1 MATETKALF
10 REVTPRVSF
19 PELELGILD
28 FWKQT
33 RAFEKS
39 LELRKGRPRFVFY
52 EGPPTANGLPHI
64 GHVLTR
70 VYKDIVP
77 RYRTMKGYYVPR
89 KAGWDTHGLP
99 VELEVEKE
107 LGITTKQ
114 QIEEFGVAEFNRRCR
129 ESVFRYEKEWR
140 RMTDRIGFWLDMEHP
155 YITLTTDY
163 IESVW
168 WILRRVWDK
177 GLLYQDYKVVPY
189 CPRCGTALS
198 SHEVALGYEETEDPS
213 VYVKMELT
221 DEPGTYLLIWTTT
234 PWTLP
239 GNVAIAVHP
248 EARYARVSQNGQV
261 LILAEALLDQAL
273 VGPYEV
279 LSTFPGKELAGRR
292 YKPLFTFRDLDKA
305 AHYVVTAD
313 FVTLEDGTGLVHL
326 APAFGEVDLEVGRK
340 YDLPVVQN
348 VDARGCFTAEV
359 TPWAGLFV
367 KDADPQIIE
376 DLRRRGLLYRAT
388 TYRHTYPF
396 CWRCSTPLLYYAR
409 NSWYI
414 RMTALRENLLKNNQ
428 QINWVP
434 EHVRDGRFGDF
445 LANVVDWALSR
456 ERYWGTPLPVWNCQQ
471 CRHQH
476 CVGSLAEL
484 MQMARPETL
493 QEIVVPE
500 HRGSVD
506 FSRGLPELR
515 KLDLHRPY
523 IDAVV
528 LVCPQC
534 GGEMRRVPY
543 LIDVWFDSGSMPVA
557 QWHYPFDN
565 QEEFKA
571 SFPADF
577 ISEAM
582 DQTRGWFYTLH
593 AIATLLFDSPAFK
606 NCISLGLVLD
616 EQGRKM
622 SKSLGNVVDPWSV
635 INVHGADAVRWY
647 FYSTSHP
654 GLERRFSV
662 NLVGEVVRRFMLTLW
677 NTYSFWVTYARLD
690 GFDPTRQAMP
700 PGNRSALDR
709 WLLSRLNRLVG
720 EVDTLLEQYDITTA
734 ARAIEAFVDE
744 LSNWYVRRGRRRYWK
759 SEEDADKV
767 AAYLTLYDALVTL
780 ARVIAPFMPFLAE
793 EMYQN
798 LVRSVDR
805 QAPESVHHCDFPL
818 PDSALIDA
826 ELESKMA
833 AVQQAVSLGRAARNS
848 SKIKV
853 RQPLSRL
860 IVYAPATVRA
870 GLQELAEHVLD
881 ELNVKEMVFTDDP
894 GQFVELNVRARP
906 DLLGPKLGAR
916 LPAVVQALR
925 ERDPW
930 EVWQAKMAGRP
941 LTVQVAGESLTLLP
955 EELQLELKQ
964 RPGFAAAAGEGYIVA
979 LDTALTP
986 ELMQE
991 GLARE
996 LVHTIQS
1003 MRKEA
1008 GFNIDDRI
1016 RTFYLG
1022 DGEVAAVMERFGEHI
1037 RQETLSV
1044 ELVQG
1049 PAPDGAFVQEHVVN
1063 GRKVTLGV
1071 QRVQ

>member
-19 PELELGILD
+19 PELELRILD

-33 RAFEKS
+33 QAFEKS
-39 LELRKGRPRFVFY
+39 LKLREGRPRFVFY

-114 QIEEFGVAEFNRRCR
+114 QIEEYGVAEFNRRCR
-129 ESVFRYEKEWR
+129 ESVFRYEREWR
-140 RMTDRIGFWLDMEHP
+140 RMTERIGFWLDMDHP

-168 WILRRVWDK
+168 WILQQVWDK

-213 VYVKMELT
+213 VYVKMELA
-221 DEPGTYLLIWTTT
+221 DEPGTYLLVWTTT

-239 GNVAIAVHP
+239 GNVAVAVHP
-248 EARYARVSQNGQV
+248 EAHYVRVRQDGQV
-261 LILAEALLDQAL
+261 LILAEALLGQAL
-273 VGPYEV
+273 VGDYEV

-292 YKPLFTFRDLDKA
+292 YKPLFTFSELDKP

-313 FVTLEDGTGLVHL
+313 FVTLADGTGLVHL
-326 APAFGEVDLEVGRK
+326 APAFGEVDLEVGRT
-340 YDLPVVQN
+340 YGLPVVQN
-348 VDARGCFTAEV
+348 VDARGRFTAEV

-396 CWRCSTPLLYYAR
+396 CWRCGTPLLYYAR

-414 RMTALRENLLKNNQ
+414 RMTALRENLLKNNL

-456 ERYWGTPLPVWNCQQ
+456 ERYWGTPLPVWMCRQCQY
-471 CRHQH
+471 QH
-476 CVGSLAEL
+476 CIGSLAEL
-484 MQMARPETL
+484 VQMARPETL
-493 QEIVVPE
+493 HEIVVPQ
-500 HRGSVD
+500 HRGSVN
-506 FSRGLPELR
+506 FSQGLPELH

-528 LVCPQC
+528 LACPQC

-557 QWHYPFDN
+557 QWHYPFEN
-565 QEEFKA
+565 QEEFKV

-690 GFDPTRQAMP
+690 GFDPGQHTVLPEQ
-700 PGNRSALDR
+700 RSALDR

-720 EVDTLLEQYDITTA
+720 EVDGLMERYDITTA

-780 ARVIAPFMPFLAE
+780 AKLIAPFMPFLAE

-805 QAPESVHHCDFPL
+805 QAPESVHHCEFPV
-818 PDSALIDA
+818 PDGALIDA
-826 ELESKMA
+826 ELEAKMA
-833 AVQQAVSLGRAARNS
+833 AVQQVVSLGRAARNVG
-848 SKIKV
+848 KIKV

-860 IVYAPATVRA
+860 IVYAPENIRA
-870 GLQELAEHVLD
+870 GLQQLAEHVLD

-894 GQFVELNVRARP
+894 VQFVELHVRARP
-906 DLLGPKLGAR
+906 DLLGPKLGPR

-930 EVWQAKMAGRP
+930 EVWQAKTAGRP
-941 LTVQVAGESLTLLP
+941 LTVQVADESVTLLP
-955 EELQLELKQ
+955 EELQVDLKQ
-964 RPGFAAAAGEGYIVA
+964 KPGFAAAAGEGYIVA

-986 ELMQE
+986 ELVQE

-1008 GFNIDDRI
+1008 GFNIEDRI
-1016 RTFYLG
+1016 RTFYQG
-1022 DGEVAAVMERFGEHI
+1022 GSDIAAVVERFGEHI
-1037 RQETLSV
+1037 RQETLSI

-1049 PAPDGAFVQEHVVN
+1049 PAPDGAFIQEHTVN

-1071 QRVQ
+1071 MRL